1 MSLRACAR
9 VSVRVRAPLSEVV
22 GAYACTQRW
31 LQTRRQQDPRS
42 GVMSPRNPSPRVKK
56 CAKSTID
63 SASEPAF
70 HAGALARFS
79 LGSSSIRTSS
89 RPDAQGGTT
98 VPCASVS
105 LRPILGRGHRRTGPT
120 LVCRFRPPD
129 QPEFP
134 ASDSD
139 KWNTSADH
147 HRLHQGTRLD
157 SCCAP

>member
-1 MSLRACAR
+1 MLVSL
-9 VSVRVRAPLSEVV
+9 RVRAPFSEAV

-31 LQTRRQQDPRS
+31 PQTRRQQDPRS
-42 GVMSPRNPSPRVKK
+42 GVTSPRNPSPRVKK

-63 SASEPAF
+63 SAPEPAF
-70 HAGALARFS
+70 HAGELARFS

-98 VPCASVS
+98 VPCASVG

-147 HRLHQGTRLD
+147 HRNHQGTRLD

>member
-9 VSVRVRAPLSEVV
+9 VSVRVRAPFSEAV

-42 GVMSPRNPSPRVKK
+42 GVTSPRNPSPRVKK

-63 SASEPAF
+63 SASESAF

-98 VPCASVS
+98 VPCASVG
-105 LRPILGRGHRRTGPT
+105 LRPILGRGHRRTGPK
-120 LVCRFRPPD
+120 LDCRFKPPD
-129 QPEFP
+129 PPEFP

-147 HRLHQGTRLD
+147 HRHHQGTRLD
-157 SCCAP
+157 SCYAP

>member
-9 VSVRVRAPLSEVV
+9 VSVRVRAPLSEAV

-98 VPCASVS
+98 VPCASVD

-147 HRLHQGTRLD
+147 HRHHQGTRHD